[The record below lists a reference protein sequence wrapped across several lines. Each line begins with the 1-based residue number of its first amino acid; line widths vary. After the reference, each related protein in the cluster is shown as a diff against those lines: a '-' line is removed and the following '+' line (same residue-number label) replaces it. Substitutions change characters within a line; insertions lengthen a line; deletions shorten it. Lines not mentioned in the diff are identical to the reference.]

1 MLTNWF
7 TNGPSS
13 NRSRSPRL
21 TARASL
27 LGLLLLAT
35 PLFTAVATA
44 KPIPT
49 IQEPT
54 LLQQAPS
61 PDARITPTG
70 GMVTVKLVNNTNTTI
85 TYQAIGDTEERS
97 LDARSSVTLQNLK
110 TPTSVTFY
118 RGDRGFLVVR
128 PKVTGSTLQLTM
140 SASDD
145 LSVDKTFMEIKETGE
160 VYLN

>member
-1 MLTNWF
+1 MFTNWF
-7 TNGPSS
+7 TNGPLS
-13 NRSRSPRL
+13 NSPFSRRSTVR
-21 TARASL
+21 TSL
-27 LGLLLLAT
+27 LGLLLLT
-35 PLFTAVATA
+35 MPLFTAGAMA
-44 KPIPT
+44 QPIST
-49 IQEPT
+49 SQEPT
-54 LLQQAPS
+54 LLQQVPS
-61 PDARITPTG
+61 PDARITPAG

-110 TPTSVTFY
+110 TPTSVAFY

-128 PKVTGSTLQLTM
+128 PKVAGSTLQLTM

-145 LSVDKTFMEIKETGE
+145 ISVDKTFMEIKETGE